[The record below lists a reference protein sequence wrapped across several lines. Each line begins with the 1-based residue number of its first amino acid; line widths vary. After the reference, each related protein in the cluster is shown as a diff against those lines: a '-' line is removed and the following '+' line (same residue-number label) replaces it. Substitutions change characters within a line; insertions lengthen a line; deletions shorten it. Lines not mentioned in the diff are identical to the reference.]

1 MLSDITYQNS
11 FFSKN
16 KAINERADHKLITQG
31 NLMFVHEL
39 LLKTIKRL
47 NNFLIFSK
55 YLHVIT
61 ISIMTETIPTETS
74 K

>member
-47 NNFLIFSK
+47 NNSLIFLK
-55 YLHVIT
+55 VPARDYDFNYDRDYT
-61 ISIMTETIPTETS
+61 YWNF
-74 K
+74 